1 MPTNFAVT
9 ANPATV
15 NAGGTST
22 IDVTCT
28 LHPGAL
34 VTVTLA
40 LGATQEASTEVTI
53 PAETF
58 PVIKL
63 AGDTTIGP
71 TDLVLSASQGTLM
84 QTGEGVYTLQL

>member
-1 MPTNFAVT
+1 MATNFAIT

-28 LHPGAL
+28 LNPGG
-34 VTVTLA
+34 TVTITLNQ
-40 LGATQEASTEVTI
+40 GTTQEAHTSVTI
-53 PAETF
+53 PAESF

-63 AGDTTIGP
+63 AGDTTITP
-71 TDLVLSASQGTLM
+71 TDLVLSTSQGTLH